1 VSIINKIFTFFT
13 SDKVGADQFGNR
25 YYVSRFKKDYLGNK
39 ARYIMYKGIADP
51 SKVPPMWH
59 AWLHYL
65 SDNLPKE
72 TRIYSWQKN
81 HIPNL
86 TGTKLAYIPAK
97 SGVRYSVSADYT
109 PWFPW
114 RTK

>member
-1 VSIINKIFTFFT
+1 MSIINKIFTFLT
-13 SDKVGADQFGNR
+13 STKVGTDQFGNS
-25 YYVSRFKKDYLGNK
+25 YYISRFKKDYLGNK
-39 ARYIMYKGIADP
+39 ARYVIYKGVAEP

-65 SDNLPKE
+65 SDDIVKKE
-72 TRIYSWQKN
+72 KPYFWQQP

-86 TGTKLAYIPAK
+86 TGTKLAYVPAK
-97 SGVRYSVSADYT
+97 SGVRPAVSADYT

-114 RTK
+114 RQK

>member
-25 YYVSRFKKDYLGNK
+25 
-39 ARYIMYKGIADP
+39 YKGIADP

-97 SGVRYSVSADYT
+97 SGVRSSVSADYT